1 MAKKVFL
8 SGVLVMLASCAVAQT
23 KEATHTWI
31 IEQTRMN
38 PFRLK
43 HSIEGDA
50 LISSTTMSSAAMGG
64 ETVEK
69 AIPVSQVTTI
79 AYTHTNEFLSYTLSC
94 NVPCSYLMKSPE
106 IKRPKFLFEI
116 YSKLDASY
124 VQRMN
129 NALLHLVKLHGGKA
143 KVVKAEMPKQTF

>member
-50 LISSTTMSSAAMGG
+50 LISSTTMGSAAMGG

-79 AYTHTNEFLSYTLSC
+79 AYTHTNEYLSYTLSC
-94 NVPCSYLMKSPE
+94 NAPCSYLMESPE

-116 YSKLDASY
+116 YSKLDAGY

-129 NALLHLVKLHGGKA
+129 NALLHLVKLHGGQA
-143 KVVKAEMPKQTF
+143 KVVKAAVPKQPF